1 MNEVQS
7 APASGDFLLLQ
18 MPVTIDEVIIH
29 LEKIID
35 WSKANNNAAG
45 YFATLY
51 HKVTCKVKECI
62 SKNEFED
69 GARME
74 KLDVTFA
81 NRYLTAFNFWISDK
95 QNTSSWKTA
104 FDSVSDNSSI
114 VLQHLLLGMNAHI
127 NLDLGIVTVQVMKGL
142 PLDDIKNDFNS
153 INAILSAMTDN
164 IEGCLTKINPLM
176 KLLNL
181 EIFNFDEM
189 LVQFSITTARDG
201 AWQFAN
207 ELNGKANQDYENCI
221 VARDERIVQ
230 LANSI
235 AKPHGLILKVI
246 LKIIRLFEKK
256 KVSKVIDFLGE

>member
-1 MNEVQS
+1 MSSGQA
-7 APASGDFLLLQ
+7 APTIDDFLLLQ
-18 MPVTIDEVIIH
+18 MPVTIDEVIIY

-45 YFATLY
+45 FFATLY
-51 HKVTCKVKECI
+51 HKVTCKIRECI
-62 SKNEFED
+62 SNKDFEN
-69 GARME
+69 GERME
-74 KLDVTFA
+74 KLDVAFA
-81 NRYLTAFNFWISDK
+81 NRYLAAFNFWISGK
-95 QNTSSWKTA
+95 QNTLSWKVA
-104 FDSVSDNSSI
+104 FDSVADNSCI

-127 NLDLGIVTVQVMKGL
+127 NLDLGIATVLVMKGF

-207 ELNGKANQDYENCI
+207 DLNGKASQDYDSCI

-235 AKPHGLILKVI
+235 AKPHGFILKVI
-246 LKIIRLFEKK
+246 LKVIRLFEKK
-256 KVSKVIDFLGE
+256 KVSKVIEFLGN